1 MIFVP
6 VAHYLS
12 QRLRVTPPCR
22 ICKIQPVETAYK
34 LCKECMGKQTKRVA
48 NWGRKKT

>member
-1 MIFVP
+1 MIYVP

-12 QRLRVTPPCR
+12 QRLRVNPPCR

-34 LCKECMGKQTKRVA
+34 LCSECMAQQTKRVE
-48 NWGRKKT
+48 NWGNK